1 MFIFNLEIL
10 ASNLVICGTA
20 RRSSI
25 GRTVLSAPRCIS
37 TTSGALPQLLA
48 VREP

>member
-1 MFIFNLEIL
+1 MFIFNLEIFVN
-10 ASNLVICGTA
+10 NLVICTAA

-25 GRTVLSAPRCIS
+25 GRMGLSAPRCVS

-48 VREP
+48 AREP